1 MGCCSL
7 VDLMNCE
14 PCFRNY
20 IVVFD
25 GDFSQEKRIKKNK
38 GNYILLPPMKKKK
51 MSPEQLLRDFIF
63 SKKASN
69 YLKEASE
76 STDGQVKLEYFKE
89 NDLEEEGKKN
99 NREQHKAWFKKH
111 KSTFEKTKLYDF
123 WAKENPEIVE
133 EFQKNFIKIYNEIAQ
148 RTGCEFKIERVNGQ
162 VKKTAISK

>member
-1 MGCCSL
+1 
-7 VDLMNCE
+7 
-14 PCFRNY
+14 
-20 IVVFD
+20 
-25 GDFSQEKRIKKNK
+25 
-38 GNYILLPPMKKKK
+38 MKKKK